1 MFQTKFPK
9 KKHAEKKLNKVHR
22 RVNTHPARSIKE
34 HYQCYKVDWYNS
46 NNVQYYQDAVIV
58 DVDHDMNL

>member
-1 MFQTKFPK
+1 MVLSGVQCFKPKFP

-34 HYQCYKVDWYNS
+34 HYQCYKVD
-46 NNVQYYQDAVIV
+46 
-58 DVDHDMNL
+58 